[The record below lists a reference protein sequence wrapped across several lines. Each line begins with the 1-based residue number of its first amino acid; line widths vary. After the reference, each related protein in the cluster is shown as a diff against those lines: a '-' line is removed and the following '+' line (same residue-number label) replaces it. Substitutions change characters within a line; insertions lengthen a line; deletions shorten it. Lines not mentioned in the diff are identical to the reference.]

1 MYKKLYLKSLELAA
15 HKSSEFYLAL
25 VSFIESSFFPIPP
38 DVMIVPMVM
47 ARKDRFIRIFLNA
60 TIFSVLGG
68 IFGYFIG
75 FIFSD
80 LAMSVVEFYNY
91 EDKVNN
97 LKARLSEGSGLYIWL
112 ITLFLAGFTPLPFK
126 VFTITSG
133 LISFN
138 IFIFIIICLISR
150 GLRFFIVS
158 YFTFRF
164 GEPFVNFIEKKGAL
178 WSTVVGLLL
187 ITLFILIYNINSLI
201 SKY

>member
-15 HKSSEFYLAL
+15 HKSSELYLAL

-178 WSTVVGLLL
+178 WSTVIGLLL
-187 ITLFILIYNINSLI
+187 ISLFILIYFII
-201 SKY
+201 K

>member
-138 IFIFIIICLISR
+138 IFIFILICLISR

-164 GEPFVNFIEKKGAL
+164 GEPFVNFVEKKGAL
-178 WSTVVGLLL
+178 WSTAVGLLL
-187 ITLFILIYNINSLI
+187 IPLFIIIYFII
-201 SKY
+201 K